1 MNKNLNISGDERI
14 SKILNAIMGISNGD
28 YLTGLLPSEKN
39 DEIDTIIVGMN
50 MLAEEIKATRSSLE
64 ELLKERSEELTET
77 EIKFSTLADSASEQ
91 IFIINKDFVLEY
103 MNESAAKAF
112 NALPNYLIGK
122 RMNEL
127 FPHQELERMEA
138 PMAKVYSTGI
148 PQLVEREIKFP
159 QNSLWVST
167 SYAPVYSPD
176 RSQITSVLGISRD
189 ITASKLAEQKLKE
202 SEGKYRTLFENIQI
216 GIGITDLTGRLVDFN
231 DSILIPGGYSRND
244 LIKLGSVE
252 KIYYNLSDRE
262 KIIPL
267 LKEKGIITQHPIKFK
282 RKDGSP
288 YDTLLSLSIINI
300 NDQPMIQAVVEDIT
314 DRKLAEDMLRESET
328 RFKQI
333 SEGTEEWIWEVDANG
348 VFTYMNRYVKKLLGY
363 DPEELIG
370 TKHFYDFFEP
380 EHKVEL
386 MQGALAAFGKKES
399 VRDFINCNIHKDGR
413 RRIISTS
420 GFPILDSKN
429 NFIGYRGINVDITER
444 QKAVDDLKISETKL
458 RNIVE
463 GTKAILFNTNRRGIF
478 TYLNEA
484 ACDKLGMKMKDLT
497 GKFYLKFIHPES
509 RTKTHS
515 IFTEQLANPKP
526 NTSTDVQITTKSGE
540 EGWLSLLIN
549 PIYNEGKVVGLTSV
563 ALDITDRKKAEK
575 EINRVNEQL
584 VKLNAEKD
592 KFFSI
597 ISHDLKS
604 PFNGF
609 LNLTELMANSAEM
622 FTIAEFTENSNLL
635 NKSARNLYKLLENLL
650 DWAQVK
656 RGSIIYTPKDIDLSK
671 LVLQGIDTINSRAV
685 QKGIT
690 ILNDAVDVHNIY
702 ADEKMISTILR
713 NLLSNAVKFTRT
725 GGKVIVNSE
734 RFNNGTTEVSIT
746 DDGVGISEKDVT
758 RLFKIE
764 EKVGSIGTDNE
775 SSTGLGLV
783 LCKEFIEMHGG
794 KIWVESEKGKGS
806 IFHFTIPVFALKSAV
821 LTN

>member
-1 MNKNLNISGDERI
+1 
-14 SKILNAIMGISNGD
+14 
-28 YLTGLLPSEKN
+28 
-39 DEIDTIIVGMN
+39 
-50 MLAEEIKATRSSLE
+50 
-64 ELLKERSEELTET
+64 
-77 EIKFSTLADSASEQ
+77 
-91 IFIINKDFVLEY
+91 
-103 MNESAAKAF
+103 
-112 NALPNYLIGK
+112 
-122 RMNEL
+122 
-127 FPHQELERMEA
+127 
-138 PMAKVYSTGI
+138 
-148 PQLVEREIKFP
+148 
-159 QNSLWVST
+159 
-167 SYAPVYSPD
+167 
-176 RSQITSVLGISRD
+176 
-189 ITASKLAEQKLKE
+189 
-202 SEGKYRTLFENIQI
+202 
-216 GIGITDLTGRLVDFN
+216 
-231 DSILIPGGYSRND
+231 
-244 LIKLGSVE
+244 
-252 KIYYNLSDRE
+252 
-262 KIIPL
+262 
-267 LKEKGIITQHPIKFK
+267 
-282 RKDGSP
+282 
-288 YDTLLSLSIINI
+288 
-300 NDQPMIQAVVEDIT
+300 
-314 DRKLAEDMLRESET
+314 
-328 RFKQI
+328 
-333 SEGTEEWIWEVDANG
+333 
-348 VFTYMNRYVKKLLGY
+348 
-363 DPEELIG
+363 
-370 TKHFYDFFEP
+370 
-380 EHKVEL
+380 

-444 QKAVDDLKISETKL
+444 QKAVDDLKISETKF

>member
-189 ITASKLAEQKLKE
+189 ITASKLAEVRLKE
-202 SEGKYRTLFENIQI
+202 SERRSRALLNANPDMIFRINREGTFLDYKADSAELYAQDEPSIIGKKNRD
-216 GIGITDLTGRLVDFN
+216 ITPPEFADLTDRYIKQTL
-231 DSILIPGGYSRND
+231 DSG
-244 LIKLGSVE
+244 KLQQFE
-252 KIYYNLSDRE
+252 YQMITKNLGLRDYEARMVAS
-262 KIIPL
+262 
-267 LKEKGIITQHPIKFK
+267 G
-282 RKDGSP
+282 KDEV
-288 YDTLLSLSIINI
+288 I
-300 NDQPMIQAVVEDIT
+300 AVVRDIT

-348 VFTYMNRYVKKLLGY
+348 VFTYMNPYVKKLLGY
-363 DPEELIG
+363 YPDELIG
-370 TKHFYDFFEP
+370 IKYFYDFFEP
-380 EHKVEL
+380 EHKEEL
-386 MQGALAAFGKKES
+386 KQGAFVAFDRKES
-399 VRDFINCNIHKDGR
+399 IRNFINCNIHKDGR
-413 RRIISTS
+413 RIILLTS
-420 GFPILDSKN
+420 AFPRLDSEN
-429 NFIGYRGINVDITER
+429 NFIGYRGINIDITDR
-444 QKAVDDLKISETKL
+444 QKAADELKISETKF

-671 LVLQGIDTINSRAV
+671 LVLQGIDIINSRAV

-690 ILNDAVDVHNIY
+690 IINDAVDVHNIY

-725 GGKVIVNSE
+725 GGKVIVNSVLSE
-734 RFNNGTTEVSIT
+734 NGTTEVSIK
-746 DDGVGISEKDVT
+746 DDGVGISEIDVA

-794 KIWVESEKGKGS
+794 KIWLESEKGKGS
-806 IFHFTIPVFALKSAV
+806 NFHFTVPVFALKSAV
-821 LTN
+821 FTN